1 MIDLHDLHSSSCKL
15 LERKKETGVGNELRG
30 KEEGRFAGVERE
42 RSSQCR
48 RRPHRVA
55 PPRQSTRPCHRRE
68 PPCRRHH
75 EAADLVRVRERS
87 ERGGGQRSR
96 RARHC
101 ADSSREELVPSPII
115 LAQHQRQNRD
125 LKRARAIT
133 TDGEGGASAEKVKS
147 PLSPAPPSRVTAE
160 RAVTSA
166 VASLVCSAVVP
177 LRRRPSSHTE
187 QERQRDLRLSWGFNH
202 HAQPCLRRRRRLGW
216 NCRRQ
221 KRVQAAA
228 NGASRNCSKAP
239 LPESG
244 RRCNL
249 RWLSG
254 CCRTGSETAAV
265 SVQSFLLRFGKR
277 FDLKALLLLFCNLTL
292 RFVTLIAIRLSFS
305 CYMLRLE
312 LLRLLRKWRGA
323 EVLADGILIVDLGS
337 RRKGFC
343 DAFGLWFCVSR

>member
-1 MIDLHDLHSSSCKL
+1 MELVVLDKEGSRIHCFIRSVYYRLFEPILEEGKVFVVANLTMDSNTKKYRPTKHIMQIIFKRDTLVSSADDLDIPIESFDFVATKEILSSVRDDLFLIGMLFDVLIVPPTYSSSSCKL

-42 RSSQCR
+42 GSSQCR

-228 NGASRNCSKAP
+228 NGASRNCSKVLP
-239 LPESG
+239 L
-244 RRCNL
+244 
-249 RWLSG
+249 
-254 CCRTGSETAAV
+254 
-265 SVQSFLLRFGKR
+265 
-277 FDLKALLLLFCNLTL
+277 
-292 RFVTLIAIRLSFS
+292 I
-305 CYMLRLE
+305 
-312 LLRLLRKWRGA
+312 
-323 EVLADGILIVDLGS
+323 
-337 RRKGFC
+337 
-343 DAFGLWFCVSR
+343 

>member
-1 MIDLHDLHSSSCKL
+1 MGEENKVVGEGEKKKEESVGATAVVGDGEEEKNKKKNKSKKQGLISRIWNGIFRRRSDDFEKRLQYISKEEAAVMARVNRRNRSWRRTSRQIIIISVIFEVLLELPSSKGEAIDDVRPRIFENSSSCKL

-42 RSSQCR
+42 GSSQCR

-160 RAVTSA
+160 RAVTSV

-187 QERQRDLRLSWGFNH
+187 QER
-202 HAQPCLRRRRRLGW
+202 
-216 NCRRQ
+216 
-221 KRVQAAA
+221 
-228 NGASRNCSKAP
+228 
-239 LPESG
+239 
-244 RRCNL
+244 
-249 RWLSG
+249 
-254 CCRTGSETAAV
+254 
-265 SVQSFLLRFGKR
+265 
-277 FDLKALLLLFCNLTL
+277 
-292 RFVTLIAIRLSFS
+292 
-305 CYMLRLE
+305 
-312 LLRLLRKWRGA
+312 
-323 EVLADGILIVDLGS
+323 
-337 RRKGFC
+337 
-343 DAFGLWFCVSR
+343 

>member
-1 MIDLHDLHSSSCKL
+1 MPSSYGIFILSSSSCKL

-42 RSSQCR
+42 GSSQCR

-228 NGASRNCSKAP
+228 NGASRNCFKVLP
-239 LPESG
+239 L
-244 RRCNL
+244 
-249 RWLSG
+249 
-254 CCRTGSETAAV
+254 
-265 SVQSFLLRFGKR
+265 
-277 FDLKALLLLFCNLTL
+277 
-292 RFVTLIAIRLSFS
+292 I
-305 CYMLRLE
+305 
-312 LLRLLRKWRGA
+312 
-323 EVLADGILIVDLGS
+323 
-337 RRKGFC
+337 
-343 DAFGLWFCVSR
+343 